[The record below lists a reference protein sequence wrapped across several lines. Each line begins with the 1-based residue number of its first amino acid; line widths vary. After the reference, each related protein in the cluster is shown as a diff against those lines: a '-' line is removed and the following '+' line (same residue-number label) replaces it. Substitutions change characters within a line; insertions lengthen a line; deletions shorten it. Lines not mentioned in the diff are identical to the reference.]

1 MNRRDTAM
9 LAHLDAIEDRLVNL
23 SVHYHSELM
32 DRLDRIREDIAE
44 IKTRLDAHTTETNHE

>member
-23 SVHYHSELM
+23 SVHHHSELM
-32 DRLDRIREDIAE
+32 YRLDRIREDIAE
-44 IKTRLDAHTTETNHE
+44 IKTRLDAHTHGDES